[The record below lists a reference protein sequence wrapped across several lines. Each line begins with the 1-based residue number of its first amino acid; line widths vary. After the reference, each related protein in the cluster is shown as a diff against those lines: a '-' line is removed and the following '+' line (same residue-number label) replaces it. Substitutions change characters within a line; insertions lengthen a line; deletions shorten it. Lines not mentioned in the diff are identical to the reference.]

1 MSVPAGPA
9 GPSAPVAARGAPRRL
24 RADAERNRA
33 ALLDAA
39 REVFAEQGLEAPLEE
54 IALRAGVGIGTLYR
68 RFPTRA
74 QLVAAALFD
83 KVAQYAEAA
92 EQALAIPDPWAG
104 FVTYVER
111 ICDLQ
116 ADDRGLSDLL
126 SMALPADEDIERL
139 RRLANDRM
147 AELIERAKAAGR
159 LRQEFASEDL
169 LLLLIAHA
177 AVAHVTR
184 EDAPSAGRRFVA
196 LMLDAFGPQDG
207 PSALPV
213 PPSRTQMRRAMV
225 RLAGERGCGER
236 GCGEHGLGTTRL
248 THDAAGNAADSE
260 GPLAGPGPA
269 SRPAD
274 RSDGPG

>member
-1 MSVPAGPA
+1 MQPGRCLPSRASKRPWRRSRCAPGSASARSTAGSPPVPSWSP
-9 GPSAPVAARGAPRRL
+9 PRW
-24 RADAERNRA
+24 
-33 ALLDAA
+33 
-39 REVFAEQGLEAPLEE
+39 
-54 IALRAGVGIGTLYR
+54 
-68 RFPTRA
+68 
-74 QLVAAALFD
+74 FD

-126 SMALPADEDIERL
+126 SMALPADEDIEQL
-139 RRLANDRM
+139 RRLANDRV

-169 LLLLIAHA
+169 LLLLVAHA
-177 AVAHVTR
+177 AVVHVTR

-213 PPSRTQMRRAMV
+213 PPSRAQMRRAMV

-236 GCGEHGLGTTRL
+236 GCGEHSLGTTRPS
-248 THDAAGNAADSE
+248 ARRG
-260 GPLAGPGPA
+260 
-269 SRPAD
+269 
-274 RSDGPG
+274 